1 MAPLPRVRIRP
12 LTPDGWADVEA
23 LFGPRGACAGCW
35 CMWWRRTRAD
45 FERGKGA
52 GNKRELRK
60 IVEAGNP
67 PGLLAYAG
75 REPVGW
81 CSLGPREHF
90 VRFTTSRVLRP
101 VDDAPV
107 WSVVCFFVARRWRR
121 RGMTVALLDA
131 AAAYA
136 RKRGA
141 RILEGYP
148 MAPRAGAMPDVF
160 AWTGLPG
167 AFTKAGFREVAR
179 RSPSRPIM
187 RLPLR

>member
-1 MAPLPRVRIRP
+1 
-12 LTPDGWADVEA
+12 
-23 LFGPRGACAGCW
+23 
-35 CMWWRRTRAD
+35 
-45 FERGKGA
+45 
-52 GNKRELRK
+52 
-60 IVEAGNP
+60 
-67 PGLLAYAG
+67 
-75 REPVGW
+75 
-81 CSLGPREHF
+81 
-90 VRFTTSRVLRP
+90 
-101 VDDAPV
+101 
-107 WSVVCFFVARRWRR
+107 
-121 RGMTVALLDA
+121 MTVALLDA

-187 RLPLR
+187 RLTLR